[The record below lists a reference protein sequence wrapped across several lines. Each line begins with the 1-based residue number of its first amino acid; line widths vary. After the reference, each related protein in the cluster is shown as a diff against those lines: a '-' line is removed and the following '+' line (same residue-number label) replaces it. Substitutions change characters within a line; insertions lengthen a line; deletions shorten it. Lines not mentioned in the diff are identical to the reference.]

1 MQPDEPAGR
10 SPEPG
15 VTPPT
20 PQQPEVTPPTDV
32 SPSAVG
38 HDPAWKTPNA
48 PPADGWAPPTS
59 AAGPP
64 STTGRRPTTI
74 IVGAI
79 GLVAAL
85 AVAIGVKVA
94 PFLAAGVLGSALA
107 GAFGGPWDRLPADV
121 RNGYEQRVESAVG
134 DRLTGLGDAEKAS
147 RLEAIIKSGM
157 PRLSDGR
164 LVDRLALQTAALLST
179 SESVCAAFGR
189 KSIGGQNV
197 DADTA
202 EAMFG
207 SLETDQLVVL
217 VDISVEAIEAEAS
230 GAPEPVFAS
239 EAEASALIDTIF
251 ATMTDADIQT
261 IVAMSGGNPTTDA
274 EVCSAIRSLYGGVN
288 DLDPASQV
296 VMARIDVQP

>member
-1 MQPDEPAGR
+1 MQPYEPAAR

-15 VTPPT
+15 VTPP
-20 PQQPEVTPPTDV
+20 QPEVTPPPEF
-32 SPSAVG
+32 SP
-38 HDPAWKTPNA
+38 
-48 PPADGWAPPTS
+48 PPAGPEPQWLPPGDPQQAPR
-59 AAGPP
+59 
-64 STTGRRPTTI
+64 RRPTTI

-121 RNGYEQRVESAVG
+121 RSGYEQRVESAVG
-134 DRLTGLGDAEKAS
+134 DRLTGLGDAEKAN

-164 LVDRLALQTAALLST
+164 LVERLALQTSALAST

-189 KSIGGQNV
+189 KSMGGQTV

-217 VDISVEAIEAEAS
+217 VDISVEAIEAEAF

-251 ATMTDADIQT
+251 ATMTEADIQT
-261 IVAMSGGNPTTDA
+261 IVAVSGGNPTTDA

>member
-1 MQPDEPAGR
+1 MQPYEPAAR

-15 VTPPT
+15 VTPP
-20 PQQPEVTPPTDV
+20 QPEVTPPPEF
-32 SPSAVG
+32 SP
-38 HDPAWKTPNA
+38 
-48 PPADGWAPPTS
+48 PPAGPEPQWLPPGDPQQAPR
-59 AAGPP
+59 
-64 STTGRRPTTI
+64 RRPKSI
-74 IVGAI
+74 VVGAI

-85 AVAIGVKVA
+85 VVAIGMKVA

-121 RNGYEQRVESAVG
+121 RSGYEQRVESAVG
-134 DRLTGLGDAEKAS
+134 DRLTGLGDAEKAN

-164 LVDRLALQTAALLST
+164 LVERLALQTTALAST

-189 KSIGGQNV
+189 KSMGGQKV

-217 VDISVEAIEAEAS
+217 VDISVEAIEAEAF

-251 ATMTDADIQT
+251 ATMTEADIQT
-261 IVAMSGGNPTTDA
+261 IVAVSGGNPTTDA
-274 EVCSAIRSLYGGVN
+274 EVCNAIRSLYGGVN

>member
-1 MQPDEPAGR
+1 MHPDEPADR

-15 VTPPT
+15 ATPP
-20 PQQPEVTPPTDV
+20 QPEVTPPATGGWV
-32 SPSAVG
+32 
-38 HDPAWKTPNA
+38 
-48 PPADGWAPPTS
+48 PPGS
-59 AAGPP
+59 AAGETAT
-64 STTGRRPTTI
+64 SGRRPKTI

-85 AVAIGVKVA
+85 FVAIGVKVA

-121 RNGYEQRVESAVG
+121 KHGYEQRVESAVG
-134 DRLTGLGDAEKAS
+134 DRLTGLGDGEKAN
-147 RLEAIIKSGM
+147 RIEAIIKSGM

-164 LVDRLALQTAALLST
+164 LVERLALQTTALVST

-189 KSIGGQNV
+189 KSMGGQKV
-197 DADTA
+197 DAATA

-207 SLETDQLVVL
+207 SLETDQLIVL
-217 VDISVEAIEAEAS
+217 VDISVEAIEAEAF

-239 EAEASALIDTIF
+239 EAEASALIDQIF
-251 ATMTDADIQT
+251 ATMTEEDIQT
-261 IVAMSGGNPTTDA
+261 IVAVSGGDPTTDA

-288 DLDPASQV
+288 DLDLTSQA

>member
-15 VTPPT
+15 MGPGQREVMPP
-20 PQQPEVTPPTDV
+20 PEISPP
-32 SPSAVG
+32 PAG
-38 HDPAWKTPNA
+38 QEPAWTTPDA
-48 PPADGWAPPTS
+48 PPATDGWASPVSSSGQSS
-59 AAGPP
+59 A
-64 STTGRRPTTI
+64 SGRRPKTI
-74 IVGAI
+74 VVGAI

-85 AVAIGVKVA
+85 IVAIGVKVA

-121 RNGYEQRVESAVG
+121 QKGYEQRLEAAVG
-134 DRLTGLGDAEKAS
+134 DQLDGLGDADTAS
-147 RLEAIIKSGM
+147 RIEALIRSGM
-157 PRLSDGR
+157 PRLGDGR
-164 LVDRLALQTAALLST
+164 LVERLGLQTAALMST

-189 KSIGGQNV
+189 KSIGGQTV

-207 SLETDQLVVL
+207 SLATDQLIVL
-217 VDISVEAIEAEAS
+217 ADISVEAIEAEAF

-251 ATMTDADIQT
+251 ATMTEADIQT
-261 IVAMSGGNPTTDA
+261 IVAMNERNPTTDA